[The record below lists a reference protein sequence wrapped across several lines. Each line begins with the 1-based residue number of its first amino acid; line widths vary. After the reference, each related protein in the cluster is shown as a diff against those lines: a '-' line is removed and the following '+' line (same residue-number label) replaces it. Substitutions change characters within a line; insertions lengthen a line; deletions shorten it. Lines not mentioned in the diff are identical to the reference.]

1 MKIVVKDYP
10 NNTTAMQYF
19 YNETSSYTAL
29 INLRNSLLESKDR
42 DRNIDGRRIDECF
55 LRYFGSFQKDGK
67 GFLLLEYADQK
78 SLLELF
84 DTTSPPWK
92 FDQIYNF
99 WGSLSALLD
108 GLGLLYSHERP
119 EGAGTLR
126 QQIIHQ
132 DLKLA
137 NIFVLSVPTS
147 EPGSDS
153 EPGSHS
159 ECSYIFK
166 IGDLGSSS
174 SRVEVHRL
182 SATSDS
188 AHPVHASTR
197 MYEPP
202 EHSVDDGVTWKGDI
216 WSLGCVLFEAAVWSV
231 GGKAAWEEFFLKRK
245 KETQENDG
253 AFHKNG
259 EELDAIKNMRSVILE
274 CRRRNDSLTEGV
286 IDIIVEKMLAIDP
299 DKRKRPKVIGDLLR
313 KHLQNN
319 RSSPTGQSCTPS
331 HTLPSGPSREP
342 SVADGSSHSRP
353 TLWQP
358 PQSVLPQGSTGSINS
373 TIHRGGPQSPES
385 WPPRFDTQSE
395 TNSSGILRLPH
406 HDRRPHIQA
415 PTQDRPPLDVNT
427 GTSLAS
433 SATGSARE
441 HARGQST
448 PPTRQTPATRANGTD
463 NIHQNSKV
471 SLNSVVAYWKYKQ
484 QKVHLSVHRPV
495 EPPGLETAVTHFKSH
510 RGRKQA
516 SHQT

>member
-1 MKIVVKDYP
+1 
-10 NNTTAMQYF
+10 MQYF
-19 YNETSSYTAL
+19 YNETSSYTEL
-29 INLRNSLLESKDR
+29 INRRNTLLKSKDR

-153 EPGSHS
+153 E
-159 ECSYIFK
+159 CSYIFK

-174 SRVEVHRL
+174 SRVEMHRL

-231 GGKAAWEEFFLKRK
+231 GGKAAWEEFFLERK

-313 KHLQNN
+313 RHLQNN
-319 RSSPTGQSCTPS
+319 CSPPTSQSCTPS
-331 HTLPSGPSREP
+331 HTLPSGPSQEP
-342 SVADGSSHSRP
+342 SVAEGSSHSRP

-358 PQSVLPQGSTGSINS
+358 PQSVLPRGSTGPRDKG
-373 TIHRGGPQSPES
+373 IHRGGPQSVGS
-385 WPPRFDTQSE
+385 WPSQSNAHSE
-395 TNSSGILRLPH
+395 TRPSGISTPPDHDHPH
-406 HDRRPHIQA
+406 VQTPMQY
-415 PTQDRPPLDVNT
+415 RPPLDVNT
-427 GTSLAS
+427 EPSPAS
-433 SATGSARE
+433 SATDSARE

-463 NIHQNSKV
+463 NIHQNNKV

-484 QKVHLSVHRPV
+484 QKVHLIVHRPV

-510 RGRKQA
+510 RGKKQA